1 MTDSAWL
8 GIISALLTLIG
19 TLGAIAIKMLLQRI
33 TKLEHQDSKL
43 NAAILTLLVAKSD
56 DNEAI
61 AHALHGLL
69 TNGVKVTSG
78 D

>member
-1 MTDSAWL
+1 MTTEIWL
-8 GIISALLTLIG
+8 SLISILLAVIG
-19 TLGAIAIKMLLQRI
+19 SLGTVAVKMMLQRI
-33 TKLEHQDSKL
+33 EKLEHQDSKL

-56 DNEAI
+56 DHAAI

-69 TNGVKVTSG
+69 TNGVKVTGG